1 MKPFVYF
8 VPEKTGQRIMYDD
21 NRDGTTARRYVDTYA
36 RRRYHGALNMKKV
49 QCAVWRPADFGGGPY
64 VEVTLDH
71 GSTAYFYVEMDEAIR
86 LFGMEFGPVE

>member
-1 MKPFVYF
+1 
-8 VPEKTGQRIMYDD
+8 
-21 NRDGTTARRYVDTYA
+21 
-36 RRRYHGALNMKKV
+36 MKKV
-49 QCAVWRPADFGGGPY
+49 QCAVWRPADFGGDPY